1 MCAIFKCV
9 AKRVPRPVQLELPV
23 PKTWGGRR
31 AGAGRPP
38 TGTAGMPHLRRSRHL
53 ARHPVHATVRVRREL
68 SWLRSPPVFARVRK
82 ALGASSQA
90 SFRVVEF
97 SVQRDH
103 LHLLVEAHDNA
114 ALSAGMKGLGV
125 RVARAVNRVLGRR
138 GRVWSDRY
146 HARELTS
153 PRAVR
158 NALVYVLHNARKH
171 RASLAWID
179 PCSSAAW
186 FDGFRRD
193 ALTCIATADVRALV
207 VAAGKRPTAAAR
219 TWLGGVGWRRLG
231 LVGIDESPRSPT

>member
-1 MCAIFKCV
+1 MYAIFKSV
-9 AKRVPRPVQLELPV
+9 AKRVRRPVRLELPTL
-23 PKTWGGRR
+23 KTWGGKR
-31 AGAGRPP
+31 AGAGRPA
-38 TGTAGMPHLRRSRHL
+38 TGTTRMPHLRRARHA

-68 SWLRSPPVFARVRK
+68 SWLRAQRVFLEIRS
-82 ALGASSQA
+82 ALGASSHA
-90 SFRVVEF
+90 AFRVVEF

-125 RVARAVNRVLGRR
+125 RVARAVNRVLGRS

-146 HARELTS
+146 HARELRS

-171 RASLAWID
+171 RASLAPID

-193 ALTCIATADVRALV
+193 ELTAIVWPDIRGIVATSE
-207 VAAGKRPTAAAR
+207 RPTAAAR
-219 TWLGGVGWRRLG
+219 TWLGSTGWRRRG
-231 LVGIDESPRSPT
+231 LIGIDEAPASPA